1 MTPATLE
8 KLPVATTA
16 GSAPTAAAPAS
27 TVARVVA
34 AKTKTLLVGCD
45 LGTNKSCILAGP
57 ATGTDIAVSKVVPTV
72 VGYVKDGIVDGII
85 TGNARIV
92 FGEDALRNMLHVRL
106 VAPVAEGVITDPAAA
121 RDFLNHLR
129 SLIDPAGT
137 AEIRAVIGMPANAGT
152 QARDDIRRCAFGIF
166 DRVLMI
172 PEPFLAALGYRDD
185 ARIAQTNYL
194 DPVVNSLF
202 IDIGGG
208 TSDLCLVQGVFPS
221 SEDQISIPFAGDA
234 IDELLHAE
242 LERVYPNNGLS
253 RHKVREIKEAH
264 AYVGP
269 SRKPLDV
276 RVIMGGKAHT
286 IEMGDTIARV
296 NVPGAVGHENKMVAG
311 KEVLGVRAVVEP
323 LAGQVRSEEHLRQHG
338 FGDARRPGVVVA
350 GVFVPTRPP
359 ADEPEE
365 DPARARGARVHRDAR
380 RCAVRAGHAIDH
392 HRGPL
397 ARRNPERHGDR
408 RHVGIGPDRGV
419 GGAGVEAGRTELRVQ
434 RRPRVGRR
442 LDSGIGPRHG
452 AGVEA
457 SGSGRACASPGA

>member
-1 MTPATLE
+1 MTPAALE
-8 KLPVATTA
+8 KTPVATNA
-16 GSAPTAAAPAS
+16 GSASSAAAPAP

-34 AKTKTLLVGCD
+34 AKTKTLLVGFD

-106 VAPVAEGVITDPAAA
+106 VAPVAEGVITDPPAA
-121 RDFLNHLR
+121 RDFLDHLR

-185 ARIAQTNYL
+185 ARIAQPNYL

-242 LERVYPNNGLS
+242 LDRVYPNNGLS

-286 IEMGDTIARV
+286 IEMGDTIARACNTLIDRIYPALTTLIARAPSDSV
-296 NVPGAVGHENKMVAG
+296 LTLLQNVIVTGGGSQIKG
-311 KEVLGVRAVVEP
+311 IDTVLQKRLADDGYEAPRVK
-323 LAGQVRSEEHLRQHG
+323 LAGQDYKRY
-338 FGDARRPGVVVA
+338 VA
-350 GVFVPTRPP
+350 IG
-359 ADEPEE
+359 ALKA
-365 DPARARGARVHRDAR
+365 ARAARENQWQVLL
-380 RCAVRAGHAIDH
+380 G
-392 HRGPL
+392 
-397 ARRNPERHGDR
+397 
-408 RHVGIGPDRGV
+408 
-419 GGAGVEAGRTELRVQ
+419 
-434 RRPRVGRR
+434 
-442 LDSGIGPRHG
+442 
-452 AGVEA
+452 
-457 SGSGRACASPGA
+457 